1 MSPVLSS
8 VSMSACMSAPVS
20 ASVYRGFSRKLAV
33 VGLVALLAACG
44 SSGGKKPEPAP
55 LAPVNALLGVRQ
67 AWTLNA
73 GASAVPLMPAVLGN
87 QVWVGSSD
95 GTVVALDAAAGR
107 ELWRASAG
115 APLAA
120 GVGSDG
126 NTVAVV
132 TLANELVAMQA
143 GRVLWRSRLGVGVFT
158 PPLVAGQR
166 VFVLGADR
174 SLTAFDGKTGARLWQ
189 QSRPGDALSLRQAGL
204 LMAWGDTL
212 VAGQQ
217 GRLAGFDPNTGAQ
230 RWDSVIASPR
240 GTNEIERLVELVAG
254 VSRQG
259 NQLCVRAFQAA
270 VGCVDAA
277 RGTTLW
283 SRPAS
288 GSVGVAGDDRLLFGT
303 ESTGRVI
310 AWQRASGEPAWTS
323 DRFLHR
329 GLTAPVVVGRS
340 VVFGDSEGFVH
351 LLSRQDGSVLNR
363 LATDGSG
370 LAAAP
375 VLAGDTL
382 VAVTRKG
389 GVFAWRPE

>member
-1 MSPVLSS
+1 VLAG
-8 VSMSACMSAPVS
+8 ACL
-20 ASVYRGFSRKLAV
+20 LAV
-33 VGLVALLAACG
+33 LAACG
-44 SSGGKKPEPAP
+44 SSGSKKPEPAP

-67 AWTLNA
+67 AWSLSV
-73 GASAVPLMPAVLGN
+73 GASAAPLSPAVLGN

-95 GTVVALDAAAGR
+95 GSVVALDAAAGR
-107 ELWRASAG
+107 ELWRAQAG

-132 TLANELVAMQA
+132 TVANELVAIEA
-143 GRVLWRSRLGVGVFT
+143 GRVVWRARLGVGVFT
-158 PPLVAGQR
+158 PPLVAGRR

-174 SLTAFDGKTGARLWQ
+174 SLRAFDAANGARLWQ
-189 QSRPGDALSLRQAGL
+189 QNRPGDALSLRQAGL
-204 LMAWGDTL
+204 LMALGDTL

-217 GRLAGFDPNTGAQ
+217 GRLAGFDPNSGAL

-270 VGCVDAA
+270 VGCVDTT
-277 RGTTLW
+277 RGTTVW
-283 SRPAS
+283 SRAAA
-288 GSVGVAGDDRLLFGT
+288 GSAGVAGDDNLVFGT
-303 ESTGRVI
+303 EATGRVQ
-310 AWQRASGEPAWTS
+310 AWQRASGEPAWNS

-340 VVFGDSEGFVH
+340 VVFGDAAGFVH
-351 LLSRQDGSVLNR
+351 MLSRQDGSVLNR
-363 LATDGSG
+363 LSTDGAG

-389 GVFAWRPE
+389 AVFGWRPE

>member
-1 MSPVLSS
+1 VMTVVLPRVAGRSW
-8 VSMSACMSAPVS
+8 
-20 ASVYRGFSRKLAV
+20 R
-33 VGLVALLAACG
+33 LVAGACLLGALAACG
-44 SSGGKKPEPAP
+44 SSGSKKPEPTP

-67 AWTLNA
+67 AWTLSV
-73 GASAVPLMPAVLGN
+73 GASAAPLKPAVIGS

-95 GTVVALDAAAGR
+95 GSVVAIDAAAGR
-107 ELWRASAG
+107 ELWRAQAG

-126 NTVAVV
+126 RTVAAV
-132 TLANELVAMQA
+132 TIANELVAMEA
-143 GRVLWRSRLGVGVFT
+143 GRVVWRARLGVGVFT
-158 PPLVAGQR
+158 PPLVAGRR

-174 SLTAFDGKTGARLWQ
+174 SLSAFDATTGARLWQ

-204 LMAWGDTL
+204 LMALGDTL

-217 GRLAGFDPNTGAQ
+217 GRLAGLDPNTGAL

-240 GTNEIERLVELVAG
+240 GTNEIERLVELVGG

-259 NQLCVRAFQAA
+259 NQICARAFQAA
-270 VGCVDAA
+270 VGCVDTT
-277 RGTTLW
+277 RGTTTW
-283 SRPAS
+283 TRAAA
-288 GSVGVAGDDRLLFGT
+288 GSEGLAGDDKLVFGT
-303 ESTGRVI
+303 ESTGRVQ
-310 AWQRASGEPAWTS
+310 AWQRASGEPAWNS

-340 VVFGDSEGFVH
+340 VVFGDNAGFVH
-351 LLSRQDGSVLNR
+351 LLARQDGAVLNR

-389 GVFAWRPE
+389 AVFAWRPE

>member
-1 MSPVLSS
+1 MTFV
-8 VSMSACMSAPVS
+8 VSTRPLGGAWRWLAGACL
-20 ASVYRGFSRKLAV
+20 LAT
-33 VGLVALLAACG
+33 LAACG

-67 AWTLNA
+67 VWSLSTSVTAA
-73 GASAVPLMPAVLGN
+73 PLKPAVVGS
-87 QVWVGSSD
+87 QVWVASVD
-95 GTVVALDAAAGR
+95 GTVLAIDAAAGR
-107 ELWRASAG
+107 ELWRVQVG

-126 NTVAVV
+126 NTAAVV
-132 TLANELVAMQA
+132 TVANELVALEA
-143 GRVLWRSRLGVGVFT
+143 GRVLWRSRLGAGVFT
-158 PPLVAGQR
+158 PPLVAGKR

-174 SLTAFDGKTGARLWQ
+174 SLSAFDAATGARLWQ
-189 QSRPGDALSLRQAGL
+189 QNRPGDALSLRQAGL
-204 LMAWGDTL
+204 LMAVGDTL

-217 GRLAGFDPNTGAQ
+217 GRLAGLDPNTGAL

-259 NQLCVRAFQAA
+259 SQLCVRAFQAA
-270 VGCVDAA
+270 IGCVDTA
-277 RGTTLW
+277 RGTTVW
-283 SRPAS
+283 SRAAA
-288 GSVGVAGDDRLLFGT
+288 GAEGLAGDENLLFGT
-303 ESTGRVI
+303 EATGRVQ
-310 AWQRASGEPAWTS
+310 AWQRASGEPAWHS

-340 VVFGDSEGFVH
+340 LVFGDAQGFVH
-351 LLSRQDGSVLNR
+351 LVARQDGTVLNR
-363 LATDGSG
+363 LSTDGSG

-389 GVFAWRPE
+389 AVFAWRPE

>member
-1 MSPVLSS
+1 VTSVVLPQG
-8 VSMSACMSAPVS
+8 AGRAWRLLAGTCL
-20 ASVYRGFSRKLAV
+20 LAV
-33 VGLVALLAACG
+33 LAACG
-44 SSGGKKPEPAP
+44 SSGSKKPEPAP

-67 AWTLNA
+67 AWSLSV
-73 GASAVPLMPAVLGN
+73 GASAAPLSPAVLGH
-87 QVWVGSSD
+87 QLWVGSTD
-95 GTVVALDAAAGR
+95 GSVVALDAAAGR
-107 ELWRASAG
+107 ELWRAQAG
-115 APLAA
+115 APLTA

-132 TLANELVAMQA
+132 TVANELVAMEA
-143 GRVLWRSRLGVGVFT
+143 GRVTWRARLGVGVFT
-158 PPLVAGQR
+158 PPLVAGRR

-174 SLTAFDGKTGARLWQ
+174 SLRAFDAANGARLWQ
-189 QSRPGDALSLRQAGL
+189 QNRPGDALSLRQAGL
-204 LMAWGDTL
+204 LMAVGDTL

-217 GRLAGFDPNTGAQ
+217 GRLAGFDPNSGAL

-254 VSRQG
+254 ASRQG

-270 VGCVDAA
+270 VGCVDAT
-277 RGTTLW
+277 RGTTVW
-283 SRPAS
+283 SRAAA
-288 GSVGVAGDDRLLFGT
+288 GAVGVAGDDSLLFGT
-303 ESTGRVI
+303 EATGRVL

-340 VVFGDSEGFVH
+340 VVFGDAAGFVH
-351 LLSRQDGSVLNR
+351 MLSRQDGSVLNR
-363 LATDGSG
+363 LSTDGAG

-389 GVFAWRPE
+389 GVFGWRPE

>member
-1 MSPVLSS
+1 MTSVVL
-8 VSMSACMSAPVS
+8 P
-20 ASVYRGFSRKLAV
+20 RG
-33 VGLVALLAACG
+33 VGRALRLVAGTCLMVVLAACG
-44 SSGGKKPEPAP
+44 SSGSKKPEPTP

-67 AWTLNA
+67 AWTLSV
-73 GASAVPLMPAVLGN
+73 GASAAPLSPAVLGN
-87 QVWVGSSD
+87 QVWLGSAD
-95 GTVVALDAAAGR
+95 GSVVALDAAAGR
-107 ELWRASAG
+107 ELWRAQAG

-132 TLANELVAMQA
+132 TVANELVAMEA
-143 GRVLWRSRLGVGVFT
+143 GRVVWRARLGVGVFT
-158 PPLVAGQR
+158 PPLVAGRR

-174 SLTAFDGKTGARLWQ
+174 SLRAFDAANGARLWQ
-189 QSRPGDALSLRQAGL
+189 QNRPGDALTLRQAGL
-204 LMAWGDTL
+204 LMAQGDTL

-217 GRLAGFDPNTGAQ
+217 GRLAGFDPNSGAL

-259 NQLCVRAFQAA
+259 NQICVRAFQAA
-270 VGCVDAA
+270 VGCVDTT
-277 RGTTLW
+277 RGTTTW
-283 SRPAS
+283 SRAAA
-288 GSVGVAGDDRLLFGT
+288 GSVGVAGDDSLVFGT
-303 ESTGRVI
+303 EATGRVQ
-310 AWQRASGEPAWTS
+310 AWQRASGEPAWNS

-340 VVFGDSEGFVH
+340 VVFGDAAGFVH
-351 LLSRQDGSVLNR
+351 MLSRQDGAVLNR
-363 LATDGSG
+363 LSTDGSG

-389 GVFAWRPE
+389 GVFGWRPE

>member
-1 MSPVLSS
+1 MIPLVVHRSPGRAWRV
-8 VSMSACMSAPVS
+8 ATGA
-20 ASVYRGFSRKLAV
+20 
-33 VGLVALLAACG
+33 GLLALLVACG
-44 SSGGKKPEPAP
+44 SSGSKKPEPTP

-67 AWTLNA
+67 VWS
-73 GASAVPLMPAVLGN
+73 ASTNPSAPPLKPAVVGSH
-87 QVWVGSSD
+87 VWVGSTD
-95 GTVVALDAAAGR
+95 GSVLAFDAAAGR
-107 ELWRASAG
+107 ELWRGQAG
-115 APLAA
+115 APLSA

-126 NTVAVV
+126 RTVAAV
-132 TLANELVAMQA
+132 TVTNELVAIEA
-143 GRVLWRSRLGVGVFT
+143 GRVLWRNRLGAGVFT
-158 PPLVAGQR
+158 PPLVAGGR

-174 SLTAFDGKTGARLWQ
+174 SLSAFDAASGARLWQ
-189 QSRPGDALSLRQAGL
+189 QNRPGDALSLRQAGV
-204 LMAWGDTL
+204 LMALGDTL

-217 GRLAGFDPNTGAQ
+217 GRIAGIDPNSGSL

-259 NQLCVRAFQAA
+259 SQLCVRAFQAA
-270 VGCVDAA
+270 VGCVDTV

-283 SRPAS
+283 TRAAA
-288 GSVGVAGDDRLLFGT
+288 GSEGVAGDDSLLFGT
-303 ESTGRVI
+303 EATGRVQ
-310 AWQRASGEPAWTS
+310 AWQRTSGEPAWNS

-340 VVFGDSEGFVH
+340 VVFGDAAGFVH

-389 GVFAWRPE
+389 AVFGWRPE

>member
-1 MSPVLSS
+1 MIPLVVHRSPGRAWRV
-8 VSMSACMSAPVS
+8 ATGA
-20 ASVYRGFSRKLAV
+20 
-33 VGLVALLAACG
+33 GLLALLVACG
-44 SSGGKKPEPAP
+44 SSGSKKPEPTP

-67 AWTLNA
+67 GWS
-73 GASAVPLMPAVLGN
+73 ASTSPSAPPLKPAVVGSH
-87 QVWVGSSD
+87 VWVGSTD
-95 GTVVALDAAAGR
+95 GSVLAFDAAAGR
-107 ELWRASAG
+107 ELWRGQAG
-115 APLAA
+115 APLSA

-126 NTVAVV
+126 RTVAAV
-132 TLANELVAMQA
+132 TVTNELVAIEA
-143 GRVLWRSRLGVGVFT
+143 GRVLWRNRLGVGVFT
-158 PPLVAGQR
+158 PPLVAGGR

-174 SLTAFDGKTGARLWQ
+174 SLSAFDAASGARLWQ
-189 QSRPGDALSLRQAGL
+189 QNRPGDALSLRQAGV
-204 LMAWGDTL
+204 LMALGDTL

-217 GRLAGFDPNTGAQ
+217 GRIAGIDPNSGAL

-259 NQLCVRAFQAA
+259 SQLCVRAFQAA
-270 VGCVDAA
+270 VGCVDTV

-283 SRPAS
+283 TRAAA
-288 GSVGVAGDDRLLFGT
+288 GSEGVAGDDSLLFGT
-303 ESTGRVI
+303 EATGRVQ
-310 AWQRASGEPAWTS
+310 AWQRTSGELAWNS

-340 VVFGDSEGFVH
+340 VVFGDAAGFVH

-389 GVFAWRPE
+389 AVFGWRPE

>member
-1 MSPVLSS
+1 MTFVVLPRGARRRAGRLLLA
-8 VSMSACMSAPVS
+8 AC
-20 ASVYRGFSRKLAV
+20 LLT
-33 VGLVALLAACG
+33 LVAACG
-44 SSGGKKPEPAP
+44 SSGSKKPEPTP

-67 AWTLNA
+67 VWSLQT

-87 QVWVGSSD
+87 QVWVGSVD

-107 ELWRASAG
+107 ELWRAQAG
-115 APLAA
+115 APLSA

-132 TLANELVAMQA
+132 TNANELVAMES
-143 GRVLWRSRLGVGVFT
+143 GRVAWRARLGVGVFT
-158 PPLVAGQR
+158 PPLVAGRR
-166 VFVLGADR
+166 VFVLAADR
-174 SLTAFDGKTGARLWQ
+174 SVTAFDASNGARLWQ

-204 LMAWGDTL
+204 LMAMGDTL

-217 GRLAGFDPNTGAQ
+217 GRLAGFDPNSGAL

-240 GTNEIERLVELVAG
+240 GTNEIERLVELLAG
-254 VSRQG
+254 ASRQG
-259 NQLCVRAFQAA
+259 NQLCVRAFQSA
-270 VGCVDAA
+270 VGCVDTA
-277 RGTTLW
+277 RGTTTW
-283 SRPAS
+283 SRAAS
-288 GSVGVAGDDRLLFGT
+288 GSVGVAGDDNLLFGT
-303 ESTGRVI
+303 ESTGRVQ
-310 AWQRASGEPAWTS
+310 AWQRSSGEPAWNS

-329 GLTAPVVVGRS
+329 GLTAPLVVGRS
-340 VVFGDSEGFVH
+340 VVFGDSAGFVH
-351 LLSRQDGSVLNR
+351 LLARQDGAVLNR

-370 LAAAP
+370 LVAAP

>member
-1 MSPVLSS
+1 VTFVVLPRGAGGRAARLL
-8 VSMSACMSAPVS
+8 MTAC
-20 ASVYRGFSRKLAV
+20 LL
-33 VGLVALLAACG
+33 GLVAACG
-44 SSGGKKPEPAP
+44 SSGSKKPEPAP

-67 AWTLNA
+67 VWSLQT

-87 QVWVGSSD
+87 QVWVGSAD

-107 ELWRASAG
+107 ELWRAQAG

-132 TLANELVAMQA
+132 TTANELVAMEA
-143 GRVLWRSRLGVGVFT
+143 GRVTWRVRLGVGAFT
-158 PPLVAGQR
+158 PPLVAGRR
-166 VFVLGADR
+166 VFVLAADR
-174 SLTAFDGKTGARLWQ
+174 SLTAFDASNGARLWQ

-204 LMAWGDTL
+204 LMAMGDTL

-217 GRLAGFDPNTGAQ
+217 GRLAGFDPNSGAL

-259 NQLCVRAFQAA
+259 NQLCVRAFQSA
-270 VGCVDAA
+270 VGCVDTT
-277 RGTTLW
+277 RGTTAW
-283 SRPAS
+283 SRAAA
-288 GSVGVAGDDRLLFGT
+288 GSVGVAGDDKLLFGT
-303 ESTGRVI
+303 ESTGRVQ
-310 AWQRASGEPAWTS
+310 AWQRSGGEPAWNS

-340 VVFGDSEGFVH
+340 VVFGDSAGFVH
-351 LLSRQDGSVLNR
+351 LLARQDGAVLNR

>member
-1 MSPVLSS
+1 MTSVVL
-8 VSMSACMSAPVS
+8 P
-20 ASVYRGFSRKLAV
+20 RG
-33 VGLVALLAACG
+33 VGRALRLVAGTCLMVVLAACG
-44 SSGGKKPEPAP
+44 SSGSKKPEPAP

-67 AWTLNA
+67 AWTLSV
-73 GASAVPLMPAVLGN
+73 GASAAPLSPAVLGN
-87 QVWVGSSD
+87 QVWLGSAD
-95 GTVVALDAAAGR
+95 GSVVALDAAAGR
-107 ELWRASAG
+107 ELWRAQAG

-132 TLANELVAMQA
+132 TVANELVAMEA
-143 GRVLWRSRLGVGVFT
+143 GRVVWRARLGVGVFT
-158 PPLVAGQR
+158 PPLVAGRR

-174 SLTAFDGKTGARLWQ
+174 SLRAFDAANGARLWQ
-189 QSRPGDALSLRQAGL
+189 QNRPGDALTLRQAGL
-204 LMAWGDTL
+204 LMAQGDTL

-217 GRLAGFDPNTGAQ
+217 GRLAGFDPNSGAL

-259 NQLCVRAFQAA
+259 NQICVRAFQAA
-270 VGCVDAA
+270 VGCVDTT
-277 RGTTLW
+277 RGTTTW
-283 SRPAS
+283 SRAAA
-288 GSVGVAGDDRLLFGT
+288 GSVGVAGDDSLVFGT
-303 ESTGRVI
+303 EATGRVQ
-310 AWQRASGEPAWTS
+310 AWQRASGEPAWHS

-340 VVFGDSEGFVH
+340 VVFGDAAGFVH
-351 LLSRQDGSVLNR
+351 MLSRQDGAVLNR
-363 LATDGSG
+363 LSTDGSG

-389 GVFAWRPE
+389 GVFGWRPE

>member
-1 MSPVLSS
+1 MMPVVLPQAAGRAWRLLAG
-8 VSMSACMSAPVS
+8 ACL
-20 ASVYRGFSRKLAV
+20 LAV
-33 VGLVALLAACG
+33 LVACG
-44 SSGGKKPEPAP
+44 SSGSKKPEPAP

-67 AWTLNA
+67 AWSLSV
-73 GASAVPLMPAVLGN
+73 GASAAPLTPAVLGN
-87 QVWVGSSD
+87 QLWVGSTD
-95 GTVVALDAAAGR
+95 GSVVALDAAAGR
-107 ELWRASAG
+107 ELWRAQAG

-132 TLANELVAMQA
+132 TVANELVAMEA
-143 GRVLWRSRLGVGVFT
+143 GRVVWRARLGVGVFT
-158 PPLVAGQR
+158 PPLVAGRR

-174 SLTAFDGKTGARLWQ
+174 SLRAFDAANGARLWQ
-189 QSRPGDALSLRQAGL
+189 QNRPGDALTLRQAGL
-204 LMAWGDTL
+204 LMAQGDTL

-217 GRLAGFDPNTGAQ
+217 GRLAGFDPNSGAL

-270 VGCVDAA
+270 VGCVDTT
-277 RGTTLW
+277 RGTTVW
-283 SRPAS
+283 SRAAA
-288 GSVGVAGDDRLLFGT
+288 GSTGVAGDDNLLFGT
-303 ESTGRVI
+303 EATGRVL
-310 AWQRASGEPAWTS
+310 AWQRASGEPAWNS

-340 VVFGDSEGFVH
+340 VVFGDATGFVH
-351 LLSRQDGSVLNR
+351 MLARQDGAVLNR
-363 LATDGSG
+363 LSTDGSG

-389 GVFAWRPE
+389 GVFGWRPE

>member
-1 MSPVLSS
+1 MTSVVLPQGAGRAWR
-8 VSMSACMSAPVS
+8 VLAGACL
-20 ASVYRGFSRKLAV
+20 LAV
-33 VGLVALLAACG
+33 LAACG
-44 SSGGKKPEPAP
+44 SSGSKKPEPAP

-67 AWTLNA
+67 AWSLSV
-73 GASAVPLMPAVLGN
+73 GASAAPLSPAVLGN

-95 GTVVALDAAAGR
+95 GSVVALDAAAGR
-107 ELWRASAG
+107 ELWRAQAG

-132 TLANELVAMQA
+132 TVANELVAMEA
-143 GRVLWRSRLGVGVFT
+143 GRVVWRARLGVGVFT
-158 PPLVAGQR
+158 PPLVAGRR

-174 SLTAFDGKTGARLWQ
+174 SLRAFDAANGARLWQ
-189 QSRPGDALSLRQAGL
+189 QNRPGDALSLRQAGL
-204 LMAWGDTL
+204 LMALGDTL

-217 GRLAGFDPNTGAQ
+217 GRLAGFDPNSGTL

-270 VGCVDAA
+270 VGCVDTT
-277 RGTTLW
+277 RGTTVW
-283 SRPAS
+283 SRAAA
-288 GSVGVAGDDRLLFGT
+288 GSAGVAGDDNLVFGT
-303 ESTGRVI
+303 EATGRVQ
-310 AWQRASGEPAWTS
+310 AWQRASGEPAWNS

-340 VVFGDSEGFVH
+340 VVFGDAAGFVH
-351 LLSRQDGSVLNR
+351 MLSRQDGSVLNR
-363 LATDGSG
+363 LSTDGSG

-389 GVFAWRPE
+389 AVFGWRPE

>member
-1 MSPVLSS
+1 MMPVVLPQ
-8 VSMSACMSAPVS
+8 AAGR
-20 ASVYRGFSRKLAV
+20 AWR
-33 VGLVALLAACG
+33 LLAGTCLLATLMACG
-44 SSGGKKPEPAP
+44 SSGSKKPEPAP

-67 AWTLNA
+67 VWSLSV
-73 GASAVPLMPAVLGN
+73 GASAAPLTPAVLGN
-87 QVWVGSSD
+87 QVWVGSTD
-95 GTVVALDAAAGR
+95 GSVVALDVAAGR
-107 ELWRASAG
+107 ELWRAQAG

-132 TLANELVAMQA
+132 TVANELVVMEA
-143 GRVLWRSRLGVGVFT
+143 GRVVWRARLGVGVFT
-158 PPLVAGQR
+158 PPLVAGRR

-174 SLTAFDGKTGARLWQ
+174 SLRAFDAANGARLWQ
-189 QSRPGDALSLRQAGL
+189 QNRPGDALTLRQAGL
-204 LMAWGDTL
+204 LMAQGDTL

-217 GRLAGFDPNTGAQ
+217 GRLAGFDPNSGTL

-270 VGCVDAA
+270 VGCVDTT
-277 RGTTLW
+277 RGTTVW
-283 SRPAS
+283 SRAAA
-288 GSVGVAGDDRLLFGT
+288 GSTGVAGDDSLLFGT
-303 ESTGRVI
+303 EATGRVQ
-310 AWQRASGEPAWTS
+310 AWQRASGEPAWNS

-340 VVFGDSEGFVH
+340 VVFGDAAGFVH
-351 LLSRQDGSVLNR
+351 MLSRQDGAVLNR
-363 LATDGSG
+363 LSTDGSG

-389 GVFAWRPE
+389 AVFGWRPE

>member
-1 MSPVLSS
+1 MTSVVLSRRAGAAWRTAVGVCLLS
-8 VSMSACMSAPVS
+8 V
-20 ASVYRGFSRKLAV
+20 
-33 VGLVALLAACG
+33 LAACG

-67 AWTLNA
+67 VWSLTT
-73 GASAVPLMPAVLGN
+73 GASAAPLKPAVLGS
-87 QVWVGSSD
+87 QVWVGNTD
-95 GTVVALDAAAGR
+95 GAVLALDAAAGR
-107 ELWRASAG
+107 ELWRAQAG

-120 GVGSDG
+120 GLGSDG
-126 NTVAVV
+126 RTVAAV
-132 TLANELVAMQA
+132 TVANELVAMEA
-143 GRVLWRSRLGVGVFT
+143 GRVIWRARLGVSVFT
-158 PPLVAGQR
+158 PPLVAGRR

-174 SLTAFDGKTGARLWQ
+174 SLSAFDAGTGARLWQ
-189 QSRPGDALSLRQAGL
+189 QNRPGDALSLRQAGL
-204 LMAWGDTL
+204 LMAHGDTL
-212 VAGQQ
+212 IAGQQ
-217 GRLAGFDPNTGAQ
+217 GRLAGIDPNTGTL

-254 VSRQG
+254 VSRLG

-270 VGCVDAA
+270 VGCVDTT

-283 SRPAS
+283 SRAAS
-288 GSVGVAGDDRLLFGT
+288 GSEGLSGDDSLLFGT
-303 ESTGRVI
+303 EGTGRVQ
-310 AWQRASGEPAWTS
+310 AWQRASGEPAWSS

-340 VVFGDSEGFVH
+340 VVFGDADGFVH
-351 LLSRQDGSVLNR
+351 LLARHDGSVLNR
-363 LATDGSG
+363 LSTDGSG

-389 GVFAWRPE
+389 AVFAWRPE

>member
-1 MSPVLSS
+1 MMVDVLHRRAGPALRRW
-8 VSMSACMSAPVS
+8 V
-20 ASVYRGFSRKLAV
+20 G
-33 VGLVALLAACG
+33 VGLLVTLAACG
-44 SSGGKKPEPAP
+44 SSGSKKPEPAP

-67 AWTLNA
+67 AWSLTT
-73 GASAVPLMPAVLGN
+73 GASAAPLTPAVLGN
-87 QVWVGSSD
+87 QIWIGSSD
-95 GTVVALDAAAGR
+95 GSVLAVDAAAGR
-107 ELWRASAG
+107 ELWRAQVG
-115 APLAA
+115 APLSA

-126 NTVAVV
+126 STVAVV
-132 TLANELVAMQA
+132 TVANELVALEA
-143 GRVLWRSRLGVGVFT
+143 GRVVWRTRLGMGVFT
-158 PPLVAGQR
+158 PPLVAGRR

-174 SLTAFDGKTGARLWQ
+174 SLSAYDAATGVRLWL
-189 QSRPGDALSLRQAGL
+189 QSRPGDALSLHQAGL
-204 LMAWGDTL
+204 LMAMGDTL

-217 GRLAGFDPNTGAQ
+217 GRLAGLDPRNGAL

-259 NQLCVRAFQAA
+259 TQLCVRAFQAA
-270 VGCVDAA
+270 VGCVDTA

-283 SRPAS
+283 SRAAA
-288 GSVGVAGDDRLLFGT
+288 GSVGVAGDDSLLFGT
-303 ESTGRVI
+303 EATGRVM
-310 AWQRASGEPAWTS
+310 AWQRASGEPAWNS

-340 VVFGDSEGFVH
+340 VVFGDAAGFVH
-351 LLSRQDGSVLNR
+351 LLSRQDGAVLNR
-363 LATDGSG
+363 LGTDGSG

-389 GVFAWRPE
+389 AVFGWRPE

>member
-1 MSPVLSS
+1 MTVVLPRVAGRSW
-8 VSMSACMSAPVS
+8 
-20 ASVYRGFSRKLAV
+20 R
-33 VGLVALLAACG
+33 LVAGACLLGALAACG
-44 SSGGKKPEPAP
+44 SSGSKKPEPTP

-67 AWTLNA
+67 AWTLSV
-73 GASAVPLMPAVLGN
+73 GASAAPLKPAVIGS
-87 QVWVGSSD
+87 QVWVGSND
-95 GTVVALDAAAGR
+95 GSVVAIDAAAGR
-107 ELWRASAG
+107 EIWRAQAG

-126 NTVAVV
+126 RTVAGV
-132 TLANELVAMQA
+132 TIANELVAMEA
-143 GRVLWRSRLGVGVFT
+143 GRVVWRARLGVGVFT
-158 PPLVAGQR
+158 PPLVAGRR

-174 SLTAFDGKTGARLWQ
+174 SLSAFDATTGARLWQ

-204 LMAWGDTL
+204 LMALGDTL

-217 GRLAGFDPNTGAQ
+217 GRLAGLDPNTGAL

-240 GTNEIERLVELVAG
+240 GTNEIERLVELVGG

-259 NQLCVRAFQAA
+259 NQICARAFQAA
-270 VGCVDAA
+270 VGCVDTT
-277 RGTTLW
+277 RGTTTW
-283 SRPAS
+283 SRAAA
-288 GSVGVAGDDRLLFGT
+288 GSEGLAGDDKLVFGT
-303 ESTGRVI
+303 ESTGRVQ
-310 AWQRASGEPAWTS
+310 AWQRASGEPAWHS

-340 VVFGDSEGFVH
+340 VVFGDSAGFVH
-351 LLSRQDGSVLNR
+351 LIARQDGAVLNR

-389 GVFAWRPE
+389 AVFAWRPE

>member
-1 MSPVLSS
+1 VMTVVLPRVAGRSW
-8 VSMSACMSAPVS
+8 
-20 ASVYRGFSRKLAV
+20 R
-33 VGLVALLAACG
+33 LVAGACLLGALAACG
-44 SSGGKKPEPAP
+44 SSGSKKPEPTP

-67 AWTLNA
+67 AWTLSV
-73 GASAVPLMPAVLGN
+73 GGSAAPLKPAVIGS

-95 GTVVALDAAAGR
+95 GSVVAIDAAAGR
-107 ELWRASAG
+107 EIWRAQAG

-126 NTVAVV
+126 RTVAAV
-132 TLANELVAMQA
+132 TIANELVAMEA
-143 GRVLWRSRLGVGVFT
+143 GRVVWRARLGVGVFT
-158 PPLVAGQR
+158 PPLVAGRR

-174 SLTAFDGKTGARLWQ
+174 SLSAFDATTGARLWQ

-204 LMAWGDTL
+204 LMALGDTL

-217 GRLAGFDPNTGAQ
+217 GRLAGLDPNTGAL

-240 GTNEIERLVELVAG
+240 GTNEIERLVELVGG

-259 NQLCVRAFQAA
+259 NQICARAFQAA
-270 VGCVDAA
+270 VGCVDTT
-277 RGTTLW
+277 RGTTTW
-283 SRPAS
+283 TRAAA
-288 GSVGVAGDDRLLFGT
+288 GSEGLAGDDKLVFGT
-303 ESTGRVI
+303 ESTGRVQ
-310 AWQRASGEPAWTS
+310 AWQRASGEPAWNS

-340 VVFGDSEGFVH
+340 VVFGDNAGFVH
-351 LLSRQDGSVLNR
+351 LLARQDGAVLNR

-389 GVFAWRPE
+389 AVFAWRPE

>member
-1 MSPVLSS
+1 VTSVVL
-8 VSMSACMSAPVS
+8 P
-20 ASVYRGFSRKLAV
+20 RG
-33 VGLVALLAACG
+33 VGRALRLVAGTCLMVVLAACG
-44 SSGGKKPEPAP
+44 SSGSKKPEPTP

-67 AWTLNA
+67 AWTLSV
-73 GASAVPLMPAVLGN
+73 GASAAPLSPAVLGN
-87 QVWVGSSD
+87 QVWLGSAD
-95 GTVVALDAAAGR
+95 GSVVALDAAAGR
-107 ELWRASAG
+107 ELWRAQAG

-132 TLANELVAMQA
+132 TVANELVAMEA
-143 GRVLWRSRLGVGVFT
+143 GRVVWRARLGVGVFT
-158 PPLVAGQR
+158 PPLVAGRR

-174 SLTAFDGKTGARLWQ
+174 SLRAFDAANGARLWQ
-189 QSRPGDALSLRQAGL
+189 QNRPGDALTLRQAGL
-204 LMAWGDTL
+204 LMAQGDTL

-217 GRLAGFDPNTGAQ
+217 GRLAGFDPNSGAL

-259 NQLCVRAFQAA
+259 NQICVRAFQAA
-270 VGCVDAA
+270 VGCVDTT
-277 RGTTLW
+277 RGTTTW
-283 SRPAS
+283 SRAAA
-288 GSVGVAGDDRLLFGT
+288 GSVGVAGDDSLVFGT
-303 ESTGRVI
+303 EATGRVQ
-310 AWQRASGEPAWTS
+310 AWQRASGEPAWNS

-340 VVFGDSEGFVH
+340 VVFGDAAGFVH
-351 LLSRQDGSVLNR
+351 MLSRQDGAVLNR
-363 LATDGSG
+363 LSTDGSG

-389 GVFAWRPE
+389 GVFGWRPE

>member
-1 MSPVLSS
+1 MTSVVLPQGAGRAWR
-8 VSMSACMSAPVS
+8 VLAGACL
-20 ASVYRGFSRKLAV
+20 LAV
-33 VGLVALLAACG
+33 LAACG
-44 SSGGKKPEPAP
+44 SSGSKKPEPAP

-67 AWTLNA
+67 AWSLSV
-73 GASAVPLMPAVLGN
+73 GASAAPLSPAVLGN

-95 GTVVALDAAAGR
+95 GSVVALDAAAGR
-107 ELWRASAG
+107 ELWRAQAG

-132 TLANELVAMQA
+132 TVANELVAMEA
-143 GRVLWRSRLGVGVFT
+143 GRVVWRARLGVGVFT
-158 PPLVAGQR
+158 PPLVAGRR

-174 SLTAFDGKTGARLWQ
+174 SLRAFDAANGARLWQ
-189 QSRPGDALSLRQAGL
+189 QNRPGDALSLRQAGL
-204 LMAWGDTL
+204 LMALGDTL

-217 GRLAGFDPNTGAQ
+217 GRLAGFDPNSGAL

-270 VGCVDAA
+270 VGCVDTT
-277 RGTTLW
+277 RGTTVW
-283 SRPAS
+283 SRAAA
-288 GSVGVAGDDRLLFGT
+288 GSAGVAGDDNLVFGT
-303 ESTGRVI
+303 EATGRVQ
-310 AWQRASGEPAWTS
+310 AWQRASGEPAWNS

-340 VVFGDSEGFVH
+340 VVFGDAAGFVH
-351 LLSRQDGSVLNR
+351 MLSRQDGSVLNR
-363 LATDGSG
+363 LSTDGSG

-389 GVFAWRPE
+389 AVFGWRPE

>member
-1 MSPVLSS
+1 MMSVVL
-8 VSMSACMSAPVS
+8 P
-20 ASVYRGFSRKLAV
+20 RGAGRTWR
-33 VGLVALLAACG
+33 LVAGACLLSVLAACG
-44 SSGGKKPEPAP
+44 SSGSKKPEPTP

-67 AWTLNA
+67 AWTLSIS
-73 GASAVPLMPAVLGN
+73 ASAAPLKPAVIGS
-87 QVWVGSSD
+87 QVWLGSSD
-95 GTVVALDAAAGR
+95 GSVVALDAAAGR
-107 ELWRASAG
+107 ELWRAQVG

-126 NTVAVV
+126 STVAAV
-132 TLANELVAMQA
+132 TVANELVAIES
-143 GRVLWRSRLGVGVFT
+143 GRVVWRTRLGVGVFT
-158 PPLVAGQR
+158 PPLVAGRR

-174 SLTAFDGKTGARLWQ
+174 SLSAFDAATGARLWQ
-189 QSRPGDALSLRQAGL
+189 QNRPGDALSLRQAGL
-204 LMAWGDTL
+204 LMALGDTL

-217 GRLAGFDPNTGAQ
+217 GRLAGLDPNTGAL

-259 NQLCVRAFQAA
+259 NQMCARAFQVA
-270 VGCVDAA
+270 VGCVDTT
-277 RGTTLW
+277 RGTTIW
-283 SRPAS
+283 TRAAA
-288 GSVGVAGDDRLLFGT
+288 GSEGLAGDESLLFGT
-303 ESTGRVI
+303 ESTGRVQ
-310 AWQRASGEPAWTS
+310 AWQRASGEPAWHS

-340 VVFGDSEGFVH
+340 LVFGDAAGFVH
-351 LLSRQDGSVLNR
+351 MLSRQDGAVLNR
-363 LATDGSG
+363 LSTDGSG

-389 GVFAWRPE
+389 GVFGWRPE